1 MAKLT
6 KKDKE
11 FLKKIGYLEE
21 DFNQIEKANY
31 KYYIEYNQRISEEEA
46 LKKLGRDRW
55 LSGICRACFHA
66 SAVRECKRG
75 SETIYIKSDTFDK

>member
-31 KYYIEYNQRISEEEA
+31 KYT
-46 LKKLGRDRW
+46 LKMIRESARRKL
-55 LSGICRACFHA
+55 
-66 SAVRECKRG
+66 
-75 SETIYIKSDTFDK
+75 

>member
-6 KKDKE
+6 KQDKE

-31 KYYIEYNQRISEEEA
+31 KYYIEYNQRISEEEV

-55 LSGICRACFHA
+55 LSGIGRACFHA

-75 SETIYIKSDTFDK
+75 SEIIYINSDAFDK

>member
-1 MAKLT
+1 MAKLK
-6 KKDKE
+6 KKDKA
-11 FLKKIGYLEE
+11 FLKNIGYLEE

-55 LSGICRACFHA
+55 LTGIGRACFHA
-66 SAVRECKRG
+66 SAVRECKHG

>member
-31 KYYIEYNQRISEEEA
+31 KYYTKDDQRISEEEA
-46 LKKLGRDRW
+46 LKKLGRYRW
-55 LSGICRACFHA
+55 LSGIGRACFHA
-66 SAVRECKRG
+66 SSVRDYKRG
-75 SETIYIKSDTFDK
+75 SGYVYINSDIFR

>member
-1 MAKLT
+1 MAMLT

-46 LKKLGRDRW
+46 LKKLGRDIAGY
-55 LSGICRACFHA
+55 L
-66 SAVRECKRG
+66 V
-75 SETIYIKSDTFDK
+75 

>member
-31 KYYIEYNQRISEEEA
+31 KYYIESKNQRRRSSQ
-46 LKKLGRDRW
+46 K
-55 LSGICRACFHA
+55 
-66 SAVRECKRG
+66 VR
-75 SETIYIKSDTFDK
+75 

>member
-31 KYYIEYNQRISEEEA
+31 KYYTKDDQRISEEEA
-46 LKKLGRDRW
+46 LKKLGRDR
-55 LSGICRACFHA
+55 LGRACFHA
-66 SAVRECKRG
+66 SSVRDYKRG
-75 SETIYIKSDTFDK
+75 SGYVYINSDTFR